1 MGECPMGNLTA
12 ITAANRPEGRHHDGD
27 GLWLY
32 VRSTGARSWVLRV
45 TREGKRSD
53 IGVGSFPAITLA
65 AARANAG
72 KLRTQVK
79 EGADPLAD
87 KRAAKAK
94 REIAGERTF
103 ETVAATVH
111 GLQRFHTP
119 ALSERWIGRLRRF
132 AFPHFGNMAV
142 DKVDGPMVLAA
153 LQPIWNEKPETARRV
168 RQLVG
173 KVLAYAH
180 VNGMR
185 GPVPDLVDYTKA
197 AFPAHEGATH
207 HPAVDYIH
215 AAAVLAKLHDA
226 PETMGRLALL
236 FTIYTAARSGET
248 RGATWAEIDLE
259 GAVWRIPAAR
269 MKMRRDH
276 AVPLSTPALA
286 IIETMS
292 KGRRTTDAGEL
303 VFPGGS
309 AGRPLSDVSL
319 AKANKLA
326 CPSTTVHGWRSTF
339 RDWAGEV
346 ATFPVDVI
354 EAALAH
360 AIGNATQRAYQR
372 GDLLAKRRDLMNA
385 WAAYLTSTAASKRVV
400 DLATHRAG
408 QVAR

>member
-1 MGECPMGNLTA
+1 MGERPMGNLTA

-65 AARANAG
+65 AARATAIR
-72 KLRTQVK
+72 LRTQVK

-94 REIAGERTF
+94 REIADERTF
-103 ETVAATVH
+103 EALAATVH
-111 GLQRFHTP
+111 GLQRFRTP

-132 AFPHFGNMAV
+132 AFPHFGKVAV
-142 DKVDGPMVLAA
+142 DKVDGPMVLTA
-153 LQPIWNEKPETARRV
+153 LQPIWNAKPETARRV

-185 GPVPDLVDYTKA
+185 GPVPDLADHTKA
-197 AFPAHEGATH
+197 AFPAHDAATH

-215 AAAVLAKLHDA
+215 A
-226 PETMGRLALL
+226 
-236 FTIYTAARSGET
+236 AARSGET

-286 IIETMS
+286 ILETMS
-292 KGRRTTDAGEL
+292 KGRRTTWASWCS
-303 VFPGGS
+303 PAS
-309 AGRPLSDVSL
+309 A
-319 AKANKLA
+319 
-326 CPSTTVHGWRSTF
+326 HGASRS
-339 RDWAGEV
+339 
-346 ATFPVDVI
+346 PI
-354 EAALAH
+354 
-360 AIGNATQRAYQR
+360 
-372 GDLLAKRRDLMNA
+372 
-385 WAAYLTSTAASKRVV
+385 
-400 DLATHRAG
+400 
-408 QVAR
+408 